1 MKADS
6 NKRCYNETESQR
18 RNRLDAQNEE
28 TDSQKQWRLE
38 SRRQNYKRKKLGNSS
53 NLNEPHAQKQSLDA
67 FDSTENG
74 MLHEQ
79 N

>member
-1 MKADS
+1 MEIGEQKA
-6 NKRCYNETESQR
+6 KLQE
-18 RNRLDAQNEE
+18 
-28 TDSQKQWRLE
+28 
-38 SRRQNYKRKKLGNSS
+38 KKLGNSS